1 MRPMEASSE
10 LKHSPLEKEHVALGA
25 KLGPFGGWLMPI
37 EYAGALA
44 EHRAVRERV
53 GLFDLTHLGK
63 VEVAGPGAL
72 GLLQGVVT
80 NDVSTVDVGGAQY
93 NLVLNEGGGV
103 IEDLI
108 VYRLD
113 EDRYFVV
120 PNASNTQRVLQI
132 LGEADAP
139 DRVHLM
145 YHQDWC
151 FLAVQGQR
159 SPSIVTALFP
169 EAGELSFMRCI
180 ESAYRRRPV
189 IVTRSGYTGEVGFEL
204 FTYQDIAVDLWHE
217 LARCDGGRRWDAVR
231 ARSSRRAPAGDGL
244 PALRAGSVRVLHGA
258 RGGTV
263 VGCLAGQGAISAAE
277 RRSCGSS
284 AEGLPSR
291 LRGLRMHERRHI
303 PRAHYPVFVGDRVI
317 GEVTS
322 GTFSPLL
329 RDGDRPRLPLAGRRG
344 RRGRGGRGGHP
355 GPAGRRDRRAASVR
369 GSQPPL
375 EGHRRFQGPHEI
387 PDAVPPETN
396 VIEQPGQ
403 DPPRPR

>member
-1 MRPMEASSE
+1 MTTISNGSAMRRASLPAFPHPTRRPARSPARTMPPMEAAPD
-10 LKHSPLEKEHVALGA
+10 LKHSPLETEHAALGA

-37 EYAGALA
+37 EYEGALA

-80 NDVSTVDVGGAQY
+80 NDVSAVEIGRAQY

-108 VYRLD
+108 VYRLAGG
-113 EDRYFVV
+113 RYFVV

-169 EAGELSFMRCI
+169 EAEELSFMRCA
-180 ESAYRRRPV
+180 ESAFRRRPV
-189 IVTRSGYTGEVGFEL
+189 IVTRSGYTGEVGYEL
-204 FTYQDIAVDLWHE
+204 FTYEDIAVDLWRE
-217 LARCDGGRRWDAVR
+217 MMEAMAASDGMPCGLASRDVLRLEMGYPLYGQDLFESSTALEAGLGWAVSMDKGDFRGRE
-231 ARSSRRAPAGDGL
+231 
-244 PALRAGSVRVLHGA
+244 ALGCRAGCVASGCTSADISHVPTAPSSWGTSWSA
-258 RGGTV
+258 R
-263 VGCLAGQGAISAAE
+263 
-277 RRSCGSS
+277 
-284 AEGLPSR
+284 
-291 LRGLRMHERRHI
+291 
-303 PRAHYPVFVGDRVI
+303 
-317 GEVTS
+317 
-322 GTFSPLL
+322 
-329 RDGDRPRLPLAGRRG
+329 
-344 RRGRGGRGGHP
+344 
-355 GPAGRRDRRAASVR
+355 
-369 GSQPPL
+369 
-375 EGHRRFQGPHEI
+375 
-387 PDAVPPETN
+387 
-396 VIEQPGQ
+396 
-403 DPPRPR
+403 